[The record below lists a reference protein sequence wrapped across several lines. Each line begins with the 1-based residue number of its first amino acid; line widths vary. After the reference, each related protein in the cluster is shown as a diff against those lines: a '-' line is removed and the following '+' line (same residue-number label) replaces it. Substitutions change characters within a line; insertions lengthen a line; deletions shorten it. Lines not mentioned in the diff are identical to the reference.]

1 MVQLIKNVLIENPED
16 IEIRSEEVQEIL
28 GTPPAWLI
36 RWGTTI
42 AFFVIIGIIS
52 VSWFVKYPD
61 IIPAKVLITTPSQP
75 ASVITRSGGYLQK
88 LLVAN
93 EDSVTAGQQLVI
105 MESNANVAD
114 VLALEKKLEWLQEK
128 NSRISRF
135 KPNRNWKLGQ
145 FQASLSRLMQIQKEY
160 KMTNTKRFDLKKIEQ
175 VERQIEKVKDLKKAL
190 AKREEN
196 EEQVLA
202 LAKRNYERSK
212 TLVKE
217 GVISPKQFE
226 DEESAFLQKK
236 QTVDG
241 LETQIINYDIQI
253 ANLESQINEIE
264 QSTDLQNSSKI
275 ISVVESVNEMLSEIN
290 TWKQQYI
297 LTAPISG
304 KVSFTFLTEERQ
316 FIEGGKEIM
325 IVVPN
330 KEMAP
335 EGNAK
340 LPIAGSGKV
349 EVGRVVNIKLDGF
362 PFQEYGMIK
371 GQVKALSAVPREGH
385 YDLLIELPEGMTTTY
400 KKDLRFQQK
409 MEGVA
414 EVITKDRTLLER
426 IFEQLISA
434 FKNQ

>member
-1 MVQLIKNVLIENPED
+1 MIENPED

-42 AFFVIIGIIS
+42 AFLVIIGIIS

-61 IIPAKVLITTPSQP
+61 IIPAKVIITTPSQP
-75 ASVITRSGGYLQK
+75 ASVITRTGGYLQK
-88 LLVAN
+88 LLVVD
-93 EDSVTAGQQLVI
+93 EDSVVAGQQLAI
-105 MESNANVAD
+105 MESNANIDD
-114 VLALEKKLEWLQEK
+114 VMALESKLEWLQEK

-135 KPNRNWKLGQ
+135 KPDEDWKLGQ

-190 AKREEN
+190 AKREGN
-196 EEQVLA
+196 EQKVLA

-226 DEESAFLQKK
+226 DEEAAFLQKK
-236 QTVDG
+236 QSVDG
-241 LETQIINYDIQI
+241 LETQIINYDIQV

-275 ISVVESVNEMLSEIN
+275 ISVVENVNQMLSEIEI
-290 TWKQQYI
+290 WKQQYI

-325 IVVPN
+325 IVIPN
-330 KEMAP
+330 KIMAP

-349 EVGRVVNIKLDGF
+349 EIGQTVNIKLDGF

-371 GQVKALSAVPREGH
+371 GKVKAMSAIPREGN
-385 YDLLIELPEGMTTTY
+385 YDLLIELPKGMRTTY
-400 KKDLRFQQK
+400 KKNLRFQQQ

-414 EVITKDRTLLER
+414 EVITKDRTLVER

>member
-1 MVQLIKNVLIENPED
+1 MIENPED

-42 AFFVIIGIIS
+42 AFLVIIGIIS

-61 IIPAKVLITTPSQP
+61 IIPSKVVITTPSQP
-75 ASVITRSGGYLQK
+75 ATVMTRSGGYLER

-93 EDSVTAGQQLVI
+93 EDSVVAGQQLAI
-105 MESNANVAD
+105 MESNANVDD

-135 KPNRNWKLGQ
+135 KPDRDWKLGE

-160 KMTNTKRFDLKKIEQ
+160 KLTNSKRFDLKKIEQ

-190 AKREEN
+190 LKREKN
-196 EEQVLA
+196 EKKVLG
-202 LAKRNYERSK
+202 LAKRNYDRSK
-212 TLVKE
+212 ELVLE

-226 DEESAFLQKK
+226 DEEALYLQKK
-236 QTVDG
+236 QGVDN

-264 QSTDLQNSSKI
+264 QSTDLENSSKVI
-275 ISVVESVNEMLSEIN
+275 TVVENVNSMLSEIN

-316 FIEGGKEIM
+316 FVEGGKEIM

-330 KEMAP
+330 KIMKP

-349 EVGRVVNIKLDGF
+349 EIGQIVNIKLDGF
-362 PFQEYGMIK
+362 PFYEYGMIK
-371 GQVKALSAVPREGH
+371 GKVKAMSAIPREGN
-385 YDLLIELPEGMTTTY
+385 YDVLIELPQGMKTTY
-400 KKDLRFQQK
+400 KKELKFQQK

-414 EVITKDRTLLER
+414 EIITKDRALIER
-426 IFEQLISA
+426 IFEQLISV